1 MNPPP
6 LQLLTPFAKGKK
18 SSKANNTHCVIYTRV
33 STKEQADTN
42 MSLTTQKKACEAYA
56 LKQGFSILGYF
67 GGTYESAK
75 TDERKQFNTMLSFVK
90 KSKQK
95 IGCIIVYSVDRFSRS
110 GANAIFISE
119 QLKQQGIAIHSV
131 TQPTDVSTASGKL
144 QQNIQF
150 IFSEY
155 DNQLRREKCMSGVKE
170 ALLRGQ
176 WCHKPPLGYDI
187 LRTNGVRK
195 LIINQKGKLLKNAFL
210 WKANDQL
217 PTEEIRQRLEKMG
230 LKIRHQWLSEILR
243 NPFYCG
249 YISHNALEGEL
260 VTGTQEKLI
269 SEAIFLKANQVLQRN
284 NHGYKIQH
292 ENQHVPLKGFLRCG
306 HCGGNMAGY
315 IVKKKNLW
323 YYKCR
328 VIGCANNKSA
338 KEIHGTFRDML
349 GYLSLPKTE
358 EDNTLQN
365 IHEAIRIEI
374 TAAYQRANQQSTE
387 DSHSLT
393 VKINELKKLLDRLE
407 ERFILEEITKE
418 MFNKYKQ
425 KYEADIRV
433 LEQQLGET
441 QNGVSNLDNC
451 IEKAIAVSSNLQEL
465 WEIKDYYGKQ
475 KLQQLVF
482 PDGISYDKKNNRC
495 RTKRVNWVFALIAN
509 VNEAFNKKISG
520 TFSNFLDDAALVEL
534 RGVEPLSG
542 AGICCAFYMLI
553 GSYFRV
559 LLGLPIAITLP

>member
-1 MNPPP
+1 
-6 LQLLTPFAKGKK
+6 
-18 SSKANNTHCVIYTRV
+18 
-33 STKEQADTN
+33 
-42 MSLTTQKKACEAYA
+42 
-56 LKQGFSILGYF
+56 
-67 GGTYESAK
+67 
-75 TDERKQFNTMLSFVK
+75 MLSFVK

-170 ALLRGQ
+170 ALQRGQ

-187 LRTNGVRK
+187 LKTGGVRK
-195 LIINQKGKLLKNAFL
+195 LVINQKGKLLKNAFL
-210 WKANDQL
+210 WKANEQL

-230 LKIRHQWLSEILR
+230 LKIRHQSLSEILR

-249 YISHNALEGEL
+249 YISHNALEGQL
-260 VTGTQEKLI
+260 VQGTQEKLI
-269 SEAIFLKANQVLQRN
+269 TEAIFLKANQVLQRN

-292 ENQHVPLKGFLRCG
+292 ENQNVPLKGFLRCG

-338 KEIHGTFRDML
+338 KEIHSTFTSML
-349 GYLSLPKTE
+349 EYLSLPKA
-358 EDNTLQN
+358 DLNLQ
-365 IHEAIRIEI
+365 EALKIEI
-374 TAAYQRANQQSTE
+374 GAAYYKANQQSVE
-387 DSHSLT
+387 DSQSIT
-393 VKINELKKLLDRLE
+393 TKIVELQKLLERLE
-407 ERFILEEITKE
+407 ERFILEEVTKE
-418 MFNKYKQ
+418 MFYKYKE
-425 KYEADIRV
+425 KYETDIRV
-433 LEQQLGET
+433 LEKQLGET
-441 QNGVSNLDNC
+441 QNGVSNLDKC
-451 IEKAIAVSSNLQEL
+451 IETAINISSNLQEL
-465 WEIKDYYGKQ
+465 WDIKDYYGKQ

-495 RTKRVNWVFALIAN
+495 RTKRVNWVFFLIASI
-509 VNEAFNKKISG
+509 NEAYNKKISG
-520 TFSNFLDDAALVEL
+520 TFSNFLEDAALV
-534 RGVEPLSG
+534 VP
-542 AGICCAFYMLI
+542 AGIEPATQGF
-553 GSYFRV
+553 SV
-559 LLGLPIAITLP
+559 LELLK